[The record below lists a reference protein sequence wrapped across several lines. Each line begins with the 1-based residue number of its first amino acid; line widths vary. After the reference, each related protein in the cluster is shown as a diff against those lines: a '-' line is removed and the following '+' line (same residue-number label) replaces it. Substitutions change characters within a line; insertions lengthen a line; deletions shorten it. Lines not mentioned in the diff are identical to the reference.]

1 MTTVTNKGELLAE
14 VKAAH
19 GRMEALLTRL
29 SPAEITAQALDEG
42 WSVKDSLAHLTAWE
56 KMMLGWIDSMRRG
69 EPVVRY
75 APGFI
80 ETAESGDEPMVRL
93 NEKLYQDDRQRSLDD
108 VLGDFRRTHEE
119 VLGSLDA
126 MSEAD
131 IFEPRDFASRKQIRL
146 IDGVIDGNTYGHY
159 DEHLGWITE
168 GLAKHAKSAEVL
180 PHAAG
185 PIS

>member
-19 GRMEALLTRL
+19 ARMEALLAAL
-29 SPAEITAQALDEG
+29 SPAEMNAPVLDEG
-42 WSVKDSLAHLTAWE
+42 WSVKDSLAHLAAWE
-56 KMMLGWIDSMRRG
+56 KMMLGWLDALRRG

-80 ETAESGDEPMVRL
+80 ETPAAGDEPMVRL
-93 NEKLYQDDRQRSLDD
+93 NEKLYQDDRRRSLDD
-108 VLGDFRRTHEE
+108 VLADFRRTHEQ
-119 VLGSLDA
+119 VLGSLGA

-131 IFEPRDFASRKQIRL
+131 IFEPRDFASRKQARL

-159 DEHLGWITE
+159 DEHMGWIKE
-168 GLAKHAKSAEVL
+168 GLARHAKS
-180 PHAAG
+180 
-185 PIS
+185 